1 MEQVE
6 IFVQKLPQS
15 EKLSVSVEKFM
26 ENKNKLDSVKLG
38 VITALTP
45 IYFLKTLFLP
55 ALIYAE
61 SF

>member
-1 MEQVE
+1 ME

-15 EKLSVSVEKFM
+15 EKLPVSVEKFM
-26 ENKNKLDSVKLG
+26 ENKNKLNSVKLG
-38 VITALTP
+38 VITALTS
-45 IYFLKTLFLP
+45 IYFLKTLFLL